1 MMRSCVSGEN
11 RESAPQ
17 PSPIRSPL
25 AGMLAETRRFV
36 VGLADVQF
44 RQMLTPRM
52 LPAIYLLGIVFAAML
67 TLYLIVQALRDDWIS
82 GLLWLLL
89 LGPAVFLALVGALRI
104 GLEFV
109 LALFRLVVHVERLDE
124 VAHTIQGQTE
134 EIAEDLPRIQ
144 SWRAFSR
151 ARKTE

>member
-1 MMRSCVSGEN
+1 VSGEN

-17 PSPIRSPL
+17 SPAPGSPL
-25 AGMLAETRRFV
+25 AGLLSETRRFV
-36 VGLADVQF
+36 VGLTDMQF

-52 LPAIYLLGIVFAAML
+52 LPTIYLLGIVLAAML
-67 TLYLIVQALRDDWIS
+67 TLYLIAHGFRDGWFT
-82 GLLWLLL
+82 GLAWLLL

-104 GLEFV
+104 GLEIV
-109 LALFRLVVHVERLDE
+109 LAIFRLVVHVERLDE

-144 SWRAFSR
+144 FWRAFSR
-151 ARKTE
+151 SRRSE

>member
-1 MMRSCVSGEN
+1 MARSYVSGEN
-11 RESAPQ
+11 RAFAPQ
-17 PSPIRSPL
+17 PPTARSPL
-25 AGMLAETRRFV
+25 AELLSETRHFI
-36 VGLADVQF
+36 VGLTDVQF

-52 LPAIYLLGIVFAAML
+52 LPTIYLLGIVLAAML
-67 TLYLIVQALRDDWIS
+67 TLYLIARACREDWTS
-82 GLLWLLL
+82 GLVWLLG

-109 LALFRLVVHVERLDE
+109 LAIFRLVVHVERLDE

-144 SWRAFSR
+144 FWRAFSR
-151 ARKTE
+151 SRRSE